1 MGFTKPI
8 EQYLFCNLLTK
19 IHVFTYLKD
28 IIRGGRK
35 YVFWW
40 FLLKSGVKWFKMEH
54 ILNYSRDVYEN
65 SGRQLCLRELMK
77 ILLTIK
83 IE

>member
-1 MGFTKPI
+1 MF
-8 EQYLFCNLLTK
+8 
-19 IHVFTYLKD
+19 
-28 IIRGGRK
+28 
-35 YVFWW
+35 FWW

-65 SGRQLCLRELMK
+65 SERQLCSRELMK

>member
-1 MGFTKPI
+1 MQKCENRCSNAAI
-8 EQYLFCNLLTK
+8 LFLWK
-19 IHVFTYLKD
+19 
-28 IIRGGRK
+28 RGRK

-65 SGRQLCLRELMK
+65 SGRQLCSRELMK
-77 ILLTIK
+77 ILLIIK